1 MLGIR
6 LEEELDQKLAA
17 IARQRGITKSAL
29 VREAIR
35 RFLAENELVS
45 ESRCQSLLVAGR
57 KEERETLEQIE
68 QTVDLEGWK

>member
-45 ESRCQSLLVAGR
+45 ESRRQSLLVAGR